1 MIDAGRGEVAVGVG
15 LLSLPR
21 NKLQV
26 AGQSPI
32 FVSAK
37 VIPQCSLV
45 QPLDR
50 RLQFI
55 GSVETG
61 AGQAGVSQLKFGL
74 PHQIVGANTVLP
86 NQLVEPRR
94 QQFD

>member
-1 MIDAGRGEVAVGVG
+1 MLDAGQGEVAVGVG

-26 AGQSPI
+26 AGQSPL

-45 QPLDR
+45 QPLDGWY
-50 RLQFI
+50 QFI
-55 GSVETG
+55 GSLEAG

-74 PHQIVGANTVLP
+74 SHQIVGANTILP